1 MTWIRNLIILLVI
14 LGAGGCGAYW
24 YINKARGEPIVYKT
38 ATVSRDDL
46 LATISA
52 TGTVEPEE
60 VVDVGAQVAG
70 QINTFG
76 KDKDGKTV
84 DYGSAVEADMVLAQI
99 DDSLYASDVALAT
112 AQLDQAKAGVIRATA
127 DLEQMKAKLNQAQR
141 DWDRA
146 QKLGPSEALAQTQYD
161 AYQSAYEVA
170 KANVAVGDSTIILDK
185 AAVDQA
191 QATLDRAKRN
201 LGYCTIKAPVKGV
214 IIDRRVNIGQTVVSS
229 LSAPSLFLL
238 AKDLTRMQ
246 VWVSVNEAD
255 VGNIYAGQPV
265 SFTADAYPGRTFKGE
280 VGKVRLNAQMT
291 QNVVTYT
298 VEVLTDNS
306 DGKLLPYLTANVQF
320 ELSRR
325 HAVLLVPN
333 SALRW
338 YPATADQVVPEA
350 RDALAAK
357 GGRGGGNGKPSAEG
371 GKASGAKEDKESSP
385 EKGKDPA
392 AEKAGDPAAE
402 KAKDAPVEKAGDP
415 AAEKGKAPG
424 GDKAKRPA
432 GSGSKRTTAGT
443 LWVIQNEFVRPVKV
457 RVGLTDGTNT
467 EVSGDEVKEGLEVVV
482 GEQQTQA
489 TGAKATNPFVPQP
502 FGQKPKG

>member
-1 MTWIRNLIILLVI
+1 MKWVRNIIILLVF
-14 LGAGGCGAYW
+14 LGLAGAGGWW
-24 YINKARGEPIVYKT
+24 YINKARGEPVVYRT
-38 ATVSRDDL
+38 ATATRGDL

-60 VVDVGAQVAG
+60 VVDIGAQVAG
-70 QINTFG
+70 QINIFG

-84 DYGSAVEADMVLAQI
+84 DYGSAVEEGTVLAQI
-99 DDSLYASDVALAT
+99 DDSLYSTDVALAT
-112 AQLDQAKAGVIRATA
+112 AQFEQAKAGVIRAQA

-146 QKLGPSEALAQTQYD
+146 QKLGPSEALAQTQFD
-161 AYQSAYEVA
+161 AYQSAFEVA
-170 KANVAVGDSTIILDK
+170 KANVAVGDSTITLDK

-191 QATLDRAKRN
+191 EATLARAKRN

-238 AKDLTRMQ
+238 AKDLKRMQ

-255 VGNIYAGQPV
+255 VGSIYPGQPV
-265 SFTADAYPGRTFKGE
+265 SFTVDAYPGRIFKGE

-298 VEVLTDNS
+298 VEVITDNS

-325 HAVLLVPN
+325 QGVLVVPN

-350 RDALAAK
+350 RDALTAK
-357 GGRGGGNGKPSAEG
+357 SGRGNGGGSGKPSAEG
-371 GKASGAKEDKESSP
+371 GKAAGSTEEKEPSP
-385 EKGKDPA
+385 EKGGEPT
-392 AEKAGDPAAE
+392 AEKGKAPPTE
-402 KAKDAPVEKAGDP
+402 KGSEPT
-415 AAEKGKAPG
+415 AEKGKAPG
-424 GDKAKRPA
+424 GERTKRPA
-432 GSGSKRTTAGT
+432 GNGGRRTTAGT

-467 EVSGDEVKEGLEVVV
+467 EVTGDEVKEGVEVVV
-482 GEQQTQA
+482 GEQQTQTTA
-489 TGAKATNPFVPQP
+489 AAANPFVPQ
-502 FGQKPKG
+502 FRQKGK

>member
-1 MTWIRNLIILLVI
+1 
-14 LGAGGCGAYW
+14 
-24 YINKARGEPIVYKT
+24 
-38 ATVSRDDL
+38 

-60 VVDVGAQVAG
+60 VVDIGAQVAG
-70 QINTFG
+70 QINVFG

-84 DYGSAVEADMVLAQI
+84 DYGSAVEEGTVLAQI
-99 DDSLYASDVALAT
+99 DDSLYATDVALGT
-112 AQLDQAKAGVIRATA
+112 AQLEQAKAGVIRAQA

-161 AYQSAYEVA
+161 AYQSAFEVA
-170 KANVAVGDSTIILDK
+170 KANVAVGESTITLDK

-191 QATLDRAKRN
+191 DATLARAKRN

-238 AKDLTRMQ
+238 AKDLKRMQ

-255 VGNIYAGQPV
+255 VGNIYPGQPV
-265 SFTADAYPGRTFKGE
+265 SFTADAYPGRVFKGE

-298 VEVLTDNS
+298 VEVVTDNS

-325 HAVLLVPN
+325 QGVLLVPN

-350 RDALAAK
+350 RAALSEKAGK
-357 GGRGGGNGKPSAEG
+357 GGNGGSGKSAGEG
-371 GKASGAKEDKESSP
+371 GKAAGSTDGQSSSP
-385 EKGKDPA
+385 EKGKRASREEGKDPP
-392 AEKAGDPAAE
+392 AEKG
-402 KAKDAPVEKAGDP
+402 GDP

-424 GDKAKRPA
+424 DEKAKRPA
-432 GSGSKRTTAGT
+432 GGGKRTIAGT
-443 LWVIQNEFVRPVKV
+443 FWVIQDEFVRPVKV
-457 RVGLTDGTNT
+457 RVGLSDGTNT
-467 EVSGDEVKEGLEVVV
+467 EVTGDEVKEGMEVVV
-482 GEQQTQA
+482 GEQQAQTA
-489 TGAKATNPFVPQP
+489 AAAANPFVPQ
-502 FGQKPKG
+502 FRQKGK